1 MRGLEESQVDLFAY
15 VQLETRIPKDHP
27 LRRIKPL
34 VDHVLNELDGEF
46 EALYSGMGRPSI
58 PLEQLLRASLLQILY
73 TIRSERQ
80 LVEQL
85 DYNLLFRWF
94 VGLGLEGMVWDA
106 TSFTK
111 NRDRLLNGGIAR
123 KFLEEVIRLAEAGRL
138 LSEEHFTVDGTLIEA
153 WASQKSFQAKT
164 DSDDDPGN
172 FKGQKRTNDSHQS
185 ITEPDARLY
194 KKGAGKEAKLCFMG
208 HVLMENRHGLVV
220 NTQTTLATGTAE
232 REAALVMVNGKP
244 GITLGGDKGYDAWQF
259 HQDLKA
265 QEVTSHGAWKEDRWP
280 GVERWEILQ
289 SRGYKV
295 SQVKRKRIEEV
306 FGWMK
311 TVGSMR
317 KVKLRGLPLVS
328 WLFDLNAAAYN
339 LIRIK
344 NLKPRLS
351 TKLQRA

>member
-1 MRGLEESQVDLFAY
+1 MRGLEGSQVELFAY
-15 VQLETRIPKDHP
+15 VQLESRIPKDHP

-46 EALYSGMGRPSI
+46 EKLYSGMGRPSI
-58 PLEQLLRASLLQILY
+58 PPEQLLRASLLQILY

-94 VGLGLEGMVWDA
+94 VGLGLEGVVWDP

-111 NRDRLLNGGIAR
+111 NRERLLDGGLAR
-123 KFLEEVIRLAEAGRL
+123 KFLEEVIRLAEVGRL

-153 WASQKSFQAKT
+153 WASQKSFQAKA

-172 FKGQKRTNDSHQS
+172 FKGQKRANDSHQS

-232 REAALVMVNGKP
+232 REAALVMVKGKT

-265 QEVTSHGAWKEDRWP
+265 QKVTSHVAWKEDRWP
-280 GVERWEILQ
+280 GVERWEVLQ

-311 TVGSMR
+311 TVGSIR

-351 TKLQRA
+351 NKLKMA

>member
-1 MRGLEESQVDLFAY
+1 MRGLEGSQVELFAY
-15 VQLETRIPKDHP
+15 VQLESRIPKDHP

-46 EALYSGMGRPSI
+46 EKLYSGTGRPSI
-58 PLEQLLRASLLQILY
+58 PPEQLLRASLLQILY

-94 VGLGLEGMVWDA
+94 VGLGLEGVVWDA

-111 NRDRLLNGGIAR
+111 NRERLLEGGIAR
-123 KFLEEVIRLAEAGRL
+123 KFLEEVIRLAEVGRL

-153 WASQKSFQAKT
+153 WASQKSFQAKA

-172 FKGQKRTNDSHQS
+172 FKGQKRANDSHQS

-208 HVLMENRHGLVV
+208 HVLMENRYGLVV

-232 REAALVMVNGKP
+232 REAALAMVKGKT

-265 QEVTSHGAWKEDRWP
+265 QEVTSHVAWKEDRWP

-351 TKLQRA
+351 TKLQMA